1 MSLGLAA
8 SLGLGSC
15 TGDLDLLPTDP
26 NNLTANKFAE
36 DPEGYMNAV
45 LADCYLNFV
54 TEGVKDNTTVTK
66 FNGGMAVF
74 QRAIFILEE
83 IPTDEA
89 NWISTNDAE
98 YGTLQF
104 AIPTTNNTVIGGC
117 YSRLLIN
124 VTLCND
130 FIRTVN
136 QGLFH
141 LNTPELQEK
150 AAEYVR
156 QAKILRS
163 AAYYYLIDLYGN
175 VPYADENTEIGSIPA
190 QRSRADLYRIVTET
204 LEQVSAEY
212 NGRNDA
218 KYGFVGLDVA
228 DALLVKFY
236 LNAGVYTGTPQWDK
250 CLAKSKEIINRH
262 KGHGFEESGLCEKYH
277 HNFCFNNSQYVN
289 GNDGSPISEI
299 LWALPVKDPELNTY
313 GGASLLT
320 NGYLGSPK
328 AGLNGKPA
336 VCDQSRVNCYNGWG
350 CMTAR
355 KEFTQVFD
363 WNATYT
369 KSPDERTRF
378 WYTAADGFN
387 IENDKLVLDEFGNNG
402 FLPIKYCNWALDA
415 NGDIDAAASP
425 NPAPNQSPTDYAMI
439 RLAEI
444 YLSAAEAALQ
454 GAGSR
459 EEALEY
465 TNLIRKRAGMPAW
478 SASELSLQ
486 SLQQERQRELYTE
499 CTRRTD
505 LIRYGKWISGYNW
518 AWKNNVRGGSDLPP
532 HYDLYPLPVSIIS
545 IAGYQ
550 QNPNY

>member
-1 MSLGLAA
+1 MSLGVAA
-8 SLGLGSC
+8 SLVTGAC
-15 TGDLDLLPTDP
+15 TDDLNLLPTDP
-26 NNLTANKFAE
+26 SNLTADKFAQ

-54 TEGVKDNTTVTK
+54 TEGVKDNTVVTK

-89 NWISTNDAE
+89 NWLPQADTE
-98 YGTLQF
+98 YGTLQY
-104 AIPTTNNTVIGGC
+104 AIPTTNNTAVGGC

-136 QGLFH
+136 QGLFQ
-141 LNTPELQEK
+141 LNTPELREK

-163 AAYYYLIDLYGN
+163 AAYYYLIDLFGN

-190 QRSRADLYRIVTET
+190 QLKRAELYNLVTQT
-204 LEQVSAEY
+204 LEEVSAEY
-212 NGRNDA
+212 NGNNKA
-218 KYGFVGLDVA
+218 HYGFVGLDVA

-236 LNAGVYTGTPQWDK
+236 LNAEVYTGTPAWDK
-250 CLAKSKEIINRH
+250 CLAKSKQIIARH
-262 KGHGFEESGLCEKYH
+262 QGAGFKNSGLCEHYH
-277 HNFCFNNSQYVN
+277 QNFGFNNDQYAI
-289 GNDGSPISEI
+289 GGSNAVSEI
-299 LWALPVKDPELNTY
+299 LWTLPVSLPEVMTY
-313 GGASLLT
+313 GGATILT
-320 NGYLGSPK
+320 NAYLGSPK
-328 AGLNGKPA
+328 SGINGKVA
-336 VCDQSRVNCYNGWG
+336 VCDQERVHCSNGWG

-355 KEFTQVFD
+355 RQFTEVFD
-363 WNATYT
+363 WDDTYT
-369 KSPDERTRF
+369 KSPDDRTRF

-387 IENDKLVLDEFGNNG
+387 IDNPLLNSDEFGNNG
-402 FLPIKYCNWALDA
+402 YLPLKYSNWAFDA
-415 NGDIDAAASP
+415 NGNIDRDASP
-425 NPAPNQSPTDYAMI
+425 KETPNQSPTDYAMI

-444 YLSAAEAALQ
+444 YLSGAEAALQ

-459 EEALEY
+459 DEALTWVNY
-465 TNLIRKRAGMPAW
+465 IRERAGLSAW
-478 SASELSLQ
+478 TATDLSLQ

-518 AWKNNVRGGSDLPP
+518 AWKNNVRNGADLPA
-532 HYDLYPLPVSIIS
+532 YYNLYPLPESIVSL
-545 IAGYQ
+545 AGYK
-550 QNPNY
+550 QNPGY